1 MGLIARDSNEDVWH
15 VKSIYLQHVLDAQ
28 VVEALALRE
37 ATRLLRIFIEDDAKL
52 LIEATTQKAFDNSE
66 AHSILQDA
74 VKMLVSSH
82 SIISLH
88 FTRRDFD

>member
-1 MGLIARDSNEDVWH
+1 VRPQDGSEFSSKSSLTEDV
-15 VKSIYLQHVLDAQ
+15 
-28 VVEALALRE
+28 
-37 ATRLLRIFIEDDAKL
+37 AKL
-52 LIEATTQKAFDNSE
+52 LIEAATHKAFDNSE

>member
-37 ATRLLRIFIEDDAKL
+37 ATRWLRIFIDE
-52 LIEATTQKAFDNSE
+52 F
-66 AHSILQDA
+66 
-74 VKMLVSSH
+74 
-82 SIISLH
+82 SL
-88 FTRRDFD
+88 RMMRNY